1 MKPGRLAKPRHL
13 LPWLPYP
20 KEDRVIIN
28 SHNFLTI
35 PPSIG
40 FGDELLIWRG
50 PSGTVDQS
58 GNGNNG
64 TYNGGM
70 GVVADTG
77 NGGTQAFAFDGVND
91 FMSIASPVVSVT
103 PCTFAAWV
111 KANSVGVLGSIICVS
126 TSSGTNHYRLLRH
139 FATGNIGARVRA
151 GGTGQES
158 VFAGL
163 TTGWHLC
170 IGEFLSSTSRTVRRD
185 TSSGPTSTTARTPT
199 GMDTLTVGFG
209 YGADNGYFSGR
220 IDDIRVFNRALT
232 SAEISAWAAAGRG
245 YNA

>member
-1 MKPGRLAKPRHL
+1 MRPGRAKPRHL

-20 KEDRVIIN
+20 ESDRVQIN
-28 SHNFLTI
+28 SHNFLTV

-50 PSGTVDQS
+50 PTGTVDQS

-77 NGGTQAFAFDGVND
+77 ANGTQAFAFDGVND
-91 FMSIASPVVSVT
+91 FISIASPVVLTT
-103 PCTFAAWV
+103 PTTLAAWV
-111 KANSVGVLGSIICVS
+111 RANSVGVTGSIICIS
-126 TSSGTNHYRLLRH
+126 TAAGTNHFRLLRH

-151 GGTGQES
+151 GGTGVEG
-158 VFAGL
+158 VLAGL

-170 IGEFLSSTSRTVRRD
+170 IGEFLSSTSRTARRD
-185 TSSGPTSTTARTPT
+185 TSSGAVSTTLRNPV

-209 YGADNGYFSGR
+209 YGADNGYFAGR
-220 IDDIRVFNRALT
+220 IDDIRVFKRALT
-232 SAEISAWAAAGRG
+232 TAEISAWAAAGRG